1 MRFSIGTR
9 ILRITVQSAVVGAV
23 AFGFWH
29 QADAQESLSWSDSQN
44 AYSDSGADSDSMYG
58 ESPESVVCE
67 RCAREELEEF
77 EVPLMATYRDG
88 FGMRS
93 ADDQFQLR
101 LRFLTQIDAK
111 LFTPTD
117 QEPARSGMYIPRF
130 RTYFEGQLR
139 DGCEYELSLQRSVE
153 GTFDL
158 LDANINFRPSD
169 AFQLRVGRSLTPYSY
184 AWYDH
189 LEQFYITPERGL
201 LPLNFG
207 LARQVSI
214 IAHGNLNDDMIEYA
228 FGPTFG
234 HISGLADTNAT
245 REGVGYLNFRP
256 FTRREGAVL
265 QYFNL
270 GGSLALGRQ
279 SLATTPLPL
288 RTSIQTSENDEAAQ
302 AASTIFM
309 EFHNTVI
316 QNGTRQQGA
325 LHAANYYGPWSVEAE
340 FYALTF
346 EARPTAGAAFTTI
359 PVLGYDVQ
367 LARFLTG
374 ESVRR
379 REIVDPLRPFG
390 RGPNSGWGAVE
401 VFGRYS
407 EISLSDKV
415 FTAGLA
421 EETEWT
427 NKASVV
433 DVGVNWYLNRFVKIA
448 SLWQHGMYDRPVL
461 LNRDTGKTSTSGD
474 LFWTRVQMSF

>member
-1 MRFSIGTR
+1 MESSLVMR
-9 ILRITVQSAVVGAV
+9 ILRVSIKSVSICTL
-23 AFGFWH
+23 AFSTWL
-29 QADAQESLSWSDSQN
+29 QAHAQEHQHSSNSQLAYPDGAIDSN
-44 AYSDSGADSDSMYG
+44 SIHP
-58 ESPESVVCE
+58 ESPDCTVCE
-67 RCAREELEEF
+67 PYQNEALEEF
-77 EVPLMATYRDG
+77 EVPLMASYRDG

-101 LRFLTQIDAK
+101 LKFLTQIDAK

-130 RTYFEGQLR
+130 RTYFEGQMR
-139 DGCEYELSLQRSVE
+139 DGYEYELSLQRSVE

-158 LDANINFRPSD
+158 LDANVNFRPSD
-169 AFQLRVGRSLTPYSY
+169 TFQLRVGRSLTPYSY

-214 IAHGNLNDDMIEYA
+214 IAHGKLNDDMVEYA

-256 FTRREGAVL
+256 LTRREGTVL
-265 QYFNL
+265 QNLNL

-309 EFHNTVI
+309 EFHNSVI

-325 LHAANYYGPWSVEAE
+325 LHAANYYGPWSIEAE

-346 EARPTAGAAFTTI
+346 EASPNAGAAFTTI
-359 PVLGYDVQ
+359 PVLGYDIQ

-374 ESVRR
+374 ESVKR
-379 REIVDPLRPFG
+379 REIVEPLHPFG
-390 RGPNSGWGAVE
+390 RGPSSGWGAIE
-401 VFGRYS
+401 IFGRHS
-407 EISLSDKV
+407 EISLNDKV

-421 EETEWT
+421 EEAEWT

-433 DVGVNWYLNRFVKIA
+433 DVGINWYLNRFVKIA
-448 SLWQHGMYDRPVL
+448 TLWQHGIYDRPVL
-461 LNRDTGKTSTSGD
+461 LNRDTGKTSTSSD
-474 LFWTRVQMSF
+474 LFWTRVQLCF